1 MLLPQ
6 AIWQT
11 VSFVGR
17 CFYGCNACIR
27 QEKRT
32 TGLTFHSAT
41 PVHFAIAT
49 ADCAGKTK
57 CAGKAHICVYTLQT
71 LHFKNAK
78 IRGTKTYS
86 GFFVAIFT

>member
-49 ADCAGKTK
+49 ADCAGKM
-57 CAGKAHICVYTLQT
+57 CGKGAYLRIYIAD
-71 LHFKNAK
+71 FA
-78 IRGTKTYS
+78 
-86 GFFVAIFT
+86 F